1 MIKNPHDEE
10 ENLVVLSPKEYY
22 NILIIISKLY
32 KRETMQFI
40 ERKQEA
46 NMKKRLITFMM
57 MAVLTMSL
65 AACGSE
71 SDTTNTNAESNNA
84 SVGSEA
90 INTDDTNTDSSNV
103 EATTDSETPNV
114 EEEKAPATI
123 TMVKEEEAVIDFD
136 GVKLPMTISWEEFK
150 QFMADNNWTFE
161 DEEDEFPNEN
171 KLSGG
176 GLVNTNCGKVKFRF
190 DKNEDGTQSVLM
202 SVLAYSV
209 YSPAT
214 ISISGINAETS
225 VEELAKILKPVENN
239 EAGLYLDDYLTVY
252 VSDAT
257 FSIVRTFFHMR

>member
-1 MIKNPHDEE
+1 
-10 ENLVVLSPKEYY
+10 
-22 NILIIISKLY
+22 
-32 KRETMQFI
+32 
-40 ERKQEA
+40 
-46 NMKKRLITFMM
+46 MKKRLITFMM

-161 DEEDEFPNEN
+161 DDEEDFP
-171 KLSGG
+171 GG
-176 GLVNTNCGKVKFRF
+176 DKPLKGRGYINTNCGKVYFSFRENA
-190 DKNEDGTQSVLM
+190 DETQAVL
-202 SVLAYSV
+202 VDVEIYSV
-209 YSPAT
+209 NCPAT
-214 ISISGINAETS
+214 ISISGININTS
-225 VEELAKILKPVENN
+225 ADELSKVLTPVENAPN
-239 EAGLYLDDYLTVY
+239 RFYLDKYLTVQ
-252 VSDAT
+252 VDDAGM
-257 FSIVRTFFHMR
+257 FISRTYFHMR